1 MTDQLTQWL
10 VEEQYAHDVEKD
22 TQLKK
27 ESNLYLELT
36 QTNNDNDK
44 KIVFTENQRE
54 KPFKNNHQVDNQII
68 DKQQYVPK
76 YTSKAYLNI
85 YTSKS
90 FINHLQRLIKESFQN
105 ESDLYYYIDISTAF
119 QINDKQIHI
128 FTFNLKENSEIPNQ
142 LTITNLDLHLK
153 SPNKDAKI
161 KLYAIAIKNNTFTA
175 KQPDKWIWKFF
186 QCLTAQQIHQKYG
199 ITTDHLPK
207 SSRQMPQF
215 LQQLKQKLT
224 IHNDLIHNTDW
235 ININQISRKKR
246 DKTKKNTKSKIPEI
260 TMTLSKA
267 IWIKECEKAFQCK
280 TKSLIPIVIKRQN
293 KHWIEFVKIIHIHSQ
308 NIFVGIALKHQTI
321 EGQLNN
327 NCIITSIMLDRNDV
341 LRKYTLTT
349 KNSQEHIQQLKNF
362 NTTIT
367 KIDWIEKQNPLDKKI
382 LALRKKIQNQQQSIQ
397 KLTLRNTR
405 SPRHI
410 KNQNTNN
417 GMIPMTQLN
426 ATINSFISK
435 NTTTNESL
443 SEESEFIWIDSAID
457 QMTKQYE
464 ATIFQTNI
472 VGAKSNIHIKKE
484 FIETWRKKITKKF
497 QNAAMMYFWLDF
509 TISMQII
516 QRYAKTYIHKNNDK
530 FIAVIVNTELHNKQ
544 NQQLYAIILLNEQIN
559 PNEQK
564 YPYKLTSL
572 MTEHEI
578 KNEFHIYQSDLPQC
592 SRKHPDFIKQL
603 QSLPTINK
611 IDIKEINWANVK
623 TYPNRH
629 NPNNSTQTTIFIEPI
644 VLKNS
649 IKAATQ
655 KMNPSQH
662 QHSNKP
668 QQPQYGLLPIL
679 TVDKSQPQY
688 QIQWVLLTKIINKN
702 SHIAISFKYNNDT
715 DTFTTKGIFLT
726 KSQIEI
732 RHKVIGLK
740 SNLAN
745 YLPEFSITKFKFK
758 STTDYK
764 KQIIQYK
771 NEIQHQR
778 QVNQQLQQQIQ
789 QQNQLLVQQMQQFLI
804 HQTQK
809 HEQT

>member
-1 MTDQLTQWL
+1 MTDQLKQWL
-10 VEEQYAHDVEKD
+10 KEEEFAQSIEED

-68 DKQQYVPK
+68 DKQQYIPK

-85 YTSKS
+85 YTSKP
-90 FINHLQRLIKESFQN
+90 FINDLQCLIKESFQN
-105 ESDLYYYIDISTAF
+105 ELDLYHYINISTAF

-128 FTFNLKENSEIPNQ
+128 FTFNSKENSEIPNQ

-153 SPNKDAKI
+153 SQNKDAKI
-161 KLYAIAIKNNTFTA
+161 KLYATAIKNNTFAA
-175 KQPDKWIWKFF
+175 KEPDKWMWKFF

-224 IHNDLIHNTDW
+224 INKDLIHNTDW

-246 DKTKKNTKSKIPEI
+246 DKTKKKTKSKIPKNTI
-260 TMTLSKA
+260 TLSKA
-267 IWIKECEKAFQCK
+267 IWIKECEKAFQCE
-280 TKSLIPIVIKRQN
+280 TKPLIPIVIKRQN

-308 NIFVGIALKHQTI
+308 NVFVGITLKHRTI
-321 EGQLNN
+321 EGQLDN
-327 NCIITSIMLDRNDV
+327 NCIITSILLDRNDV
-341 LRKYTLTT
+341 LRKYTLTRI
-349 KNSQEHIQQLKNF
+349 NSQEHIQQLKNF

-367 KIDWIEKQNPLDKKI
+367 KIDWIEKQNPLDEKI

-397 KLTLRNTR
+397 KLKPRNTR

-410 KNQNTNN
+410 NNQNTNN

-435 NTTTNESL
+435 NATTNESL
-443 SEESEFIWIDSAID
+443 SEESEFIWIDNAID

-484 FIETWRKKITKKF
+484 FLETWRKKITKKF
-497 QNAAMMYFWLDF
+497 QNAAMMYFWLDY

-544 NQQLYAIILLNEQIN
+544 NQQLYAIILLNEQKYPVAN
-559 PNEQK
+559 PDEQK
-564 YPYKLTSL
+564 YPYKLTLL

-578 KNEFHIYQSDLPQC
+578 KNEFHIHQSDLPQC

-603 QSLPTINK
+603 QFLPTLNK
-611 IDIKEINWANVK
+611 IHIKEINWANVK
-623 TYPNRH
+623 TH
-629 NPNNSTQTTIFIEPI
+629 PNNATQPTIFIQPI
-644 VLKNS
+644 ILNNS
-649 IKAATQ
+649 IKTAIQ
-655 KMNPSQH
+655 KMNPSRH

-668 QQPQYGLLPIL
+668 QQPQHGLLLIL
-679 TVDKSQPQY
+679 TVDKNQPQY
-688 QIQWVLLTKIINKN
+688 QIEWVLLTKIINRN
-702 SHIAISFKYNNDT
+702 SYIGISFKYNNDT
-715 DTFTTKGIFLT
+715 DTLTTKGIFLN

-732 RHKVIGLK
+732 RHKLIGLE
-740 SNLAN
+740 SNLAK
-745 YLPEFSITKFKFK
+745 YLPEFKFK
-758 STTDYK
+758 STTTEVQHYK
-764 KQIIQYK
+764 KQIIQYE

-789 QQNQLLVQQMQQFLI
+789 QQNQFFAQQMQQFLM